1 MLFFLCSED
10 VPETAPVLSIL
21 SPFKGDGPDICLAA
35 GFFPQEKNMTLTLEG
50 NEPKSLTP
58 SNAPLFSTTKTYY
71 YAGFSKDDKVQTCEM
86 DGQTA
91 DKTLDTADTTG
102 LYLNG

>member
-1 MLFFLCSED
+1 
-10 VPETAPVLSIL
+10 
-21 SPFKGDGPDICLAA
+21 
-35 GFFPQEKNMTLTLEG
+35 MTLTVKG
-50 NEPKSLTP
+50 KDPVSLTTRE
-58 SNAPLFSTTKTYY
+58 APLFKSTKTYY
-71 YAGFSKDDKVQTCEM
+71 YAGFSEDDKVQTCEM